1 MLLLCALGLWIGC
14 GIRLCISTAATQ
26 EPPPPLGDASH
37 DWHLSSDEL
46 LHQAVLERL
55 FDPVAGPGRVQQ
67 TREALGLGLHGAEE
81 GKDEDWDWEEERD
94 DDPRGPRGPWV
105 LEGGDGK
112 DRRINR
118 GGTTS
123 TTAATP
129 HLIQGMSAGEAAA
142 DGSAEDPPVQFGKG
156 ATDQHSLRTLA
167 LYQQLQEQV
176 RSERSA
182 VARDGGGGGS
192 SQRSQRSEA
201 RRPERLLFNA
211 SSRSCELGGTAG
223 HDWSERDGKRQQQQ
237 QQLGECMATAG
248 TREASVWPVACDE
261 RMWSR
266 DSAYGII
273 AGCSPGV
280 AATTR
285 HGIAAGRQCS
295 RRVRDGFASAEECA
309 ALIVAADRAM
319 DGLFHQGDQT
329 SIACV
334 RMLWILLLEC

>member
-142 DGSAEDPPVQFGKG
+142 DGSAEDPPVQMGNG
-156 ATDQHSLRTLA
+156 ANDQHSLRA
-167 LYQQLQEQV
+167 LSGPQWHGME
-176 RSERSA
+176 EA
-182 VARDGGGGGS
+182 VAAASAASAAKPVDLSGCCSMPPAAAASLEGPLAMTGRSVMASGS
-192 SQRSQRSEA
+192 SSSSSWESA
-201 RRPERLLFNA
+201 WRRQGPGRPRCGRWPVMSACGRGTRRTA
-211 SSRSCELGGTAG
+211 SSRGAPQGLLPPPAMASRRGGSAAVV
-223 HDWSERDGKRQQQQ
+223 
-237 QQLGECMATAG
+237 CATA
-248 TREASVWPVACDE
+248 
-261 RMWSR
+261 
-266 DSAYGII
+266 
-273 AGCSPGV
+273 
-280 AATTR
+280 
-285 HGIAAGRQCS
+285 S
-295 RRVRDGFASAEECA
+295 RRLRSAQ
-309 ALIVAADRAM
+309 R
-319 DGLFHQGDQT
+319 
-329 SIACV
+329 
-334 RMLWILLLEC
+334 